1 MIGPAY
7 YSLPHWFGSALLIL
21 WQRLNKQP
29 CERLVYAV
37 VAGPIAGPIA
47 VPIAGQGRSGNANA
61 VLAYLG
67 IPG

>member
-7 YSLPHWFGSALLIL
+7 HSLPHWFGSALLIL
-21 WQRLNKQP
+21 WQRLNKKQ

-37 VAGPIAGPIA
+37 AAGLIAGEGLMGI
-47 VPIAGQGRSGNANA
+47 VNAL
-61 VLAYLG
+61 LAYLG